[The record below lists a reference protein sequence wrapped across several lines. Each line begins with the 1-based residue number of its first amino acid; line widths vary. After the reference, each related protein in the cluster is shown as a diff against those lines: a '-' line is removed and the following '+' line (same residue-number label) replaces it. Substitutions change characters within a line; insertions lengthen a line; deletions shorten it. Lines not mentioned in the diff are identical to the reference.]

1 MLLPDC
7 PACSTRRRNS
17 RSSGTGATASVG
29 PQQPQWTGSV
39 ARGLCKLRVRQ
50 APTSKHLF
58 SCLSKKHISIP
69 NKAADSTASAH
80 FTQFLLSVQAQLY
93 LDGAGIRPPPA
104 SQCKQVAQLG
114 HSCLPWRRRLEGHHP
129 PCCLPSLS
137 QPPDSQKIPAPPHQ
151 VPGSQLAPSGPPSKA
166 PRSQACLVQG
176 TEWLLH
182 GQEEEA
188 PMQVQREV
196 YFWAHCKMPTRHT
209 SPSLSTAHSH
219 RKVWHS
225 FLRLLGS

>member
-1 MLLPDC
+1 M
-7 PACSTRRRNS
+7 
-17 RSSGTGATASVG
+17 GATASVG

-50 APTSKHLF
+50 APSSKHLF

-80 FTQFLLSVQAQLY
+80 FTQFLLSVQVQLY

-114 HSCLPWRRRLEGHHP
+114 HSCLPWRRRLEGHRP

-137 QPPDSQKIPAPPHQ
+137 QPPDSQKIPAPPTK
-151 VPGSQLAPSGPPSKA
+151 SQEASWPQAGHHPRLPALRLVWSKGQSGFSMGRRRRLQCRCRE
-166 PRSQACLVQG
+166 RSISGLTARCPQG
-176 TEWLLH
+176 TL
-182 GQEEEA
+182 
-188 PMQVQREV
+188 P
-196 YFWAHCKMPTRHT
+196 
-209 SPSLSTAHSH
+209 LSTAHSH